1 MSQSVPTFRS
11 ITTVEPP
18 TADIA
23 NVLQCISETSAYVYE
38 RHMSGPDVQEELGS
52 IAGGIGKNFDLVII
66 N

>member
-1 MSQSVPTFRS
+1 MATRQK
-11 ITTVEPP
+11 
-18 TADIA
+18 
-23 NVLQCISETSAYVYE
+23 SAFVYE